1 MTDAVREGGRASGWR
16 TIRRVAPYLWP
27 AGDRDVKVRVVA
39 AMVAL
44 VNDARMRA
52 GKPSLGWL
60 NPLLYSDKVR
70 GVLRDVTVGNSRGCR
85 FLDGTDSP
93 GWSSVVGYDCVTG
106 LGVVDDF
113 NDFLAALL

>member
-1 MTDAVREGGRASGWR
+1 
-16 TIRRVAPYLWP
+16 
-27 AGDRDVKVRVVA
+27 
-39 AMVAL
+39 MVAL